1 MLENLGNMHFP
12 KHVSGTFGK
21 TYKHKT
27 IKKALPSYY
36 TLATAEA
43 ASNLSRYDGIR
54 YGYNTNES
62 VNSPIELIAT
72 NRSDGFGSEVQRR
85 ILLGNYTL
93 SSDSGDH
100 YLRATQIREELC
112 AEFSS
117 IFNNSHVLLQDEQSL
132 DKVDLIM
139 APTSTSTAPTWDE
152 FVSANEKIS

>member
-12 KHVSGTFGK
+12 KHVIGTFGK

-36 TLATAEA
+36 TLATVEA

-93 SSDSGDH
+93 SSDSV
-100 YLRATQIREELC
+100 TI
-112 AEFSS
+112 
-117 IFNNSHVLLQDEQSL
+117 
-132 DKVDLIM
+132 
-139 APTSTSTAPTWDE
+139 T
-152 FVSANEKIS
+152 